1 MKVAI
6 IGGGLTGMSAAH
18 VLSQQGVEC
27 TIFEGDG
34 GLGGLA
40 ASFDINGARLEKF
53 YRHLFTSDTAI
64 VGLIEELGLGD
75 KMEWKA
81 SVTSL
86 YAHGC
91 IYRLSTPMDV
101 LRFTPLSFFDRIRLG
116 MLAIWPRF
124 VRDWKP
130 LEGITAREW
139 LIHMAGQRVYDVVW
153 GPLMRAKFGSYA
165 DQVAAVWFWNKLKL
179 RGGSRSKEQSEQLGY
194 LRGGFWQL
202 VESLEERLRGQGV
215 EIRLSTPVEG
225 IRVEEGRATGV
236 VAKGQFI
243 PYDRVLVTA
252 APEAMLKITPGLP
265 PDYAERLGKIEY
277 LANTCL
283 VMILNRSLSSTYWL
297 NIGDTDVPFVAV
309 IEHTN
314 FRPRSEYGGRHLAY
328 LSRYMTADDPY
339 YAMTPQELFQAY
351 LPHLRKMFPEFSADW
366 VETLYA
372 WSARHT
378 QPVIVRHYSGL
389 RPSLRT
395 PVTDL
400 WLSCMASIYPEDRGM
415 NYAVAYGQR
424 VAEEMLS
431 DLGDES
437 RSD

>member
-27 TIFEGDG
+27 TIFERDG
-34 GLGGLA
+34 ALGGLA
-40 ASFDINGARLEKF
+40 TSFDINGARLEKF

-86 YAHGC
+86 YAHGR

-101 LRFTPLSFFDRIRLG
+101 LRFTPLNLFDRIRLG

-124 VRDWKP
+124 IRDWKP
-130 LEGITAREW
+130 LEEITAREW
-139 LIHMAGQRVYDVVW
+139 LIRMAGQRVYDVVW

-179 RGGSRSKEQSEQLGY
+179 RGGSRSKEQTEQLGY
-194 LRGGFWQL
+194 LRDGFWQL
-202 VESLEERLRGQGV
+202 IEKLEKRLRGQGV
-215 EIRLSTPVEG
+215 TIRLSTSVER
-225 IRVEEGRATGV
+225 IRIEGGRAVGV
-236 VAKGQFI
+236 VTQGKFV
-243 PYDRVLVTA
+243 PFDRVVVTV
-252 APEAMLKITPGLP
+252 APEAFLEIAPDLP
-265 PDYAERLGKIEY
+265 EEYAERLGKIEY

-283 VMILNRSLSSTYWL
+283 VMVLKRSLSSTYWL
-297 NIGDTDVPFVAV
+297 NIGDTDIPFVAV

-314 FRPRSEYGGRHLAY
+314 FRPRSEYGGHHLVY
-328 LSRYMTADDPY
+328 LSRYMAADDPY

-351 LPHLRKMFPEFSADW
+351 LPHLQNVFPEFSANR
-366 VETLYA
+366 VEALYA
-372 WSARHT
+372 WGERYT
-378 QPVIVRHYSGL
+378 QPVIARHYSDL

-395 PVTDL
+395 PVANL

-431 DLGDES
+431 VLEDRS
-437 RSD
+437 RDD